1 MEEVV
6 DSLKRRGIIVS
17 FSIIPIL
24 LLDIRVC
31 VKFLILQISNI
42 SRSKWNTLYVS
53 TYVCTHMAGPWLF
66 SRTRV
71 LLPFSSTMPTF
82 TVNLVSLEWRVRV
95 PFHPLY
101 TNVQGEKR
109 DGFAFSFRLFPEI
122 LFPLPIEVN
131 V

>member
-42 SRSKWNTLYVS
+42 SRSK
-53 TYVCTHMAGPWLF
+53 
-66 SRTRV
+66 
-71 LLPFSSTMPTF
+71 
-82 TVNLVSLEWRVRV
+82 
-95 PFHPLY
+95 
-101 TNVQGEKR
+101 
-109 DGFAFSFRLFPEI
+109 
-122 LFPLPIEVN
+122 
-131 V
+131 